1 MYETCHEEGEDNV
14 LNHNNTEKLYNKNK
28 ILYDEIERL
37 LKERIKNIYE
47 KKILKKRVVGII
59 LKRIT
64 SQPFEANFIK
74 KRDKLAAKE
83 R

>member
-1 MYETCHEEGEDNV
+1 MFENCHAEGEDNV

-28 ILYDEIERL
+28 LLYDVIENR
-37 LKERIKNIYE
+37 LKERAQNIYE
-47 KKILKKRVVGII
+47 RKMLKKRVVGII

-64 SQPFEANFIK
+64 SQPFEANFLK
-74 KRDKLAAKE
+74 KKDKLAAKE